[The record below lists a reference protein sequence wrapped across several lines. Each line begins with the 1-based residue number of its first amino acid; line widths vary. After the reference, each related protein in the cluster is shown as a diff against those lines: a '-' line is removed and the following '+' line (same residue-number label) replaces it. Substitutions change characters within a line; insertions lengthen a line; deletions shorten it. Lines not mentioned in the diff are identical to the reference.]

1 MKLRRVSATPVENDA
16 RARKYLSQE
25 RVIATLRLRIKTVEE
40 KNRDLMEQL
49 EIAYG
54 KLSTG
59 QGAKNTARRLH
70 ANDVQGSMNK
80 LGHILCLS
88 QHIFLRDGFVW
99 LEPMLALPV

>member
-1 MKLRRVSATPVENDA
+1 
-16 RARKYLSQE
+16 
-25 RVIATLRLRIKTVEE
+25 
-40 KNRDLMEQL
+40 MEQL

-80 LGHILCLS
+80 EKSLDH
-88 QHIFLRDGFVW
+88 DG
-99 LEPMLALPV
+99 